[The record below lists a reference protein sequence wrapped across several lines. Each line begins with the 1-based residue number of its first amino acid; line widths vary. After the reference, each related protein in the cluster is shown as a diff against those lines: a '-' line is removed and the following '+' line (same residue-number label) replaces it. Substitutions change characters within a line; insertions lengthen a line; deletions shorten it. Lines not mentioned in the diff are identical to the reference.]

1 MLLNSKTDILFLQ
14 ETLGSGVEV
23 ETVLNALMPRWKF
36 LAIDSEGHSGGLE
49 IGYKEGRIKASK
61 EKILHLEKLKT
72 KILLDKEEEWRLK
85 SRAIWLKVGDENTSF
100 FHNYAKRRKST
111 NTIWGLK
118 NEEGREVQTFHSLP
132 DLGQRH
138 FQKLFADPG
147 EITIAEVIRTTQCF
161 PKFLEEDETEDLN
174 GEVSK
179 EEVEATIKSMAKE
192 KSPGP
197 DGWSIEL
204 FLHFFELIGAEITE
218 VVEEARKKG
227 EVYSPFNATFIALI
241 PKKEVPKSFKYF
253 RPISLCN
260 SIYKMIAKVI
270 ANRIKPI
277 LSRHISMEQ
286 FGFLSG
292 RQIHEAIGV
301 AQEVMHSVRQK
312 NKKGVVI
319 KIDLSKAYDR
329 INWLYLRLLLFHLGF
344 KPAFISWIMGC
355 ILNVSYAIL
364 INGAATPFLKG
375 QRGLRQGCPL
385 SPLLFLLV
393 AEGLSQLIHKAR
405 REGKVKVI
413 EVATNLFISHLLFVD
428 DILIFRNTEHIEI
441 KELKS
446 ILDLFLKA
454 TSMQINHRKSQL
466 IMTGL
471 AVQER
476 GRLHSV
482 LPFQPS
488 TLELPFKYL
497 GFWLKP
503 NDYKKEDWNWLIAKI
518 ESRIS
523 HWSFKWLS
531 RVGRLTLIKSILL
544 AILVYSAVLAW
555 VPKGTMDK
563 IRRPCSRFHWD
574 GCKENS
580 VLPWVGWEKVERP
593 KDWGGW
599 GIKNLPHFSLSLAAK
614 SGCRLIKMDNL
625 WTRVFK
631 RKYIDSVP
639 LEDWIRNLVKS
650 KQHASV
656 IWKAKMDSFKVIEQ
670 GLAWKLG
677 NEKNLKIGKDPWIGC
692 NENYALSLGL
702 IRHLE
707 DKNILTLDQ
716 VEKVGH
722 SSIWCHA
729 WKDGEELQL
738 DQRWW
743 NEWSSFTQ
751 ELARSNVRIKDS
763 PDSLMWAHGE
773 TGDYFRKDGYKFIQ
787 SRKGWAEPE
796 WWAIQIW
803 KLKFPAKA
811 RLFIWCLLK
820 RKIPSWD
827 ILQSRF
833 MYGPG
838 RCPLCKIEEKSIS
851 HLFLQCLENAKIWKE
866 VEKILNKSFQ
876 WGNGNLDEAWSNWWQ
891 HYPNGNL
898 RNLPPIICWGVWL
911 DRNRAIFQD
920 QGTQPS
926 VIAIQAIS
934 IFSSILE
941 PEENRPQIQNKTVQI
956 KDGIPW
962 ASFDEASQ
970 NNIAGAGIVIHI
982 NANHSLKASVG
993 LGSRTDNFAELS
1005 ALRLLL
1011 CWLIQGNTFTIQIF
1025 GDSLNVINWV
1035 NGKSSRK
1042 NQILKPMLEELQ
1054 VLK

>member
-1 MLLNSKTDILFLQ
+1 MENLKRLKKATISWAKARKEAQIEELTKI
-14 ETLGSGVEV
+14 
-23 ETVLNALMPRWKF
+23 
-36 LAIDSEGHSGGLE
+36 SEELKKLE
-49 IGYKEGRIKASK
+49 SIEEDGYLTQVSK

-85 SRAIWLKVGDENTSF
+85 SRAIWLKAGDENTSF
-100 FHNYAKRRKST
+100 FHNYAKGRKSA

-118 NEEGREVQTFHSLP
+118 NEEGSEVQTFHCLSE
-132 DLGQRH
+132 LGQRH
-138 FQKLFADPG
+138 VQKLFVDPG
-147 EITIAEVIRTTQCF
+147 ETTIAEVIRTAQCF
-161 PKFLEEDETEDLN
+161 PKFLEEDEAEDLF
-174 GEVSK
+174 GEASK

-192 KSPGP
+192 KSPGQ
-197 DGWSIEL
+197 DGWSIEI

-241 PKKEVPKSFKYF
+241 PKKEVPESFEDF

-260 SIYKMIAKVI
+260 SIYKIIAKVI

-277 LSRHISMEQ
+277 LSCHISMEQ
-286 FGFLSG
+286 FTFLSG

-301 AQEVMHSVRQK
+301 AKEVMHSVRQK

-329 INWLYLRLLLFHLGF
+329 INWLYLRLLLTHLDF
-344 KPAFISWIMGC
+344 KPTFISWIMGC
-355 ILNVSYAIL
+355 ISNVSYAIL
-364 INGAATPFLKG
+364 INGAATPFFKG

-393 AEGLSQLIHKAR
+393 AEGLSQLIHKAT
-405 REGKVKVI
+405 REGKVKCI
-413 EVATNLFISHLLFVD
+413 EVPTNLFISHLLFVD
-428 DILIFRNTEHIEI
+428 DILIFTNTEHIEI

-454 TSMQINHRKSQL
+454 TGMQINHRKSQL

-503 NDYKKEDWNWLIAKI
+503 NDYKKEDWNWLIPKI

-531 RVGRLTLIKSILL
+531 KAGRLTLIKSVLL
-544 AILVYSAVLAW
+544 AFPVYWVALTW

-563 IRRPCSRFHWD
+563 IRRLCSRFLWD
-574 GCKENS
+574 GSKENS
-580 VLPWVGWEKVERP
+580 VLPWVGWDKVARP
-593 KDWGGW
+593 KDWG
-599 GIKNLPHFSLSLAAK
+599 
-614 SGCRLIKMDNL
+614 
-625 WTRVFK
+625 
-631 RKYIDSVP
+631 
-639 LEDWIRNLVKS
+639 DWIRNLVKS

-656 IWKAKMDSFKVIEQ
+656 IWNAIVDSFKVIEQ
-670 GLAWKLG
+670 GLAWKIG
-677 NEKNLKIGKDPWIGC
+677 NGRNLKIGKDPWIGC
-692 NENYALSLGL
+692 NENYALSPGL

-722 SSIWCHA
+722 SSIWCQA
-729 WKDGEELQL
+729 WKDGEDLQL

-743 NEWSSFTQ
+743 DEWYSFTQ
-751 ELARSNVRIKDS
+751 ELARSNVRLKDNL
-763 PDSLMWAHGE
+763 DSLIWAHGE
-773 TGDYFRKDGYKFIQ
+773 TGDYSPKDGYKFIQ
-787 SRKGWAEPE
+787 SRKGWGEPE
-796 WWAIQIW
+796 WWEKQIW
-803 KLKFPAKA
+803 KLKCPAKA
-811 RLFIWCLLK
+811 RLFLWCLLK
-820 RKIPSWD
+820 KKIPSWN

-838 RCPLCKIEEKSIS
+838 RCPLCKKEEESIN
-851 HLFLQCLENAKIWKE
+851 HLFLQCLETAKIWRE
-866 VEKILNKSFQ
+866 VEKLLNKTFQ
-876 WGNGNLDEAWSNWWQ
+876 WGNGNLEEAWSNWWQ

-911 DRNRAIFQD
+911 ARNRAIFQD

-926 VIAIQAIS
+926 FIAIQVVS
-934 IFSSILE
+934 IFSSIPE
-941 PEENRPQIQNKTVQI
+941 PEEKRPQIQNKRVQI

-962 ASFDEASQ
+962 AFFDGACQ
-970 NNIAGAGIVIHI
+970 NNIAGAGIFIHI
-982 NANHSLKASVG
+982 NANHSLKAFVG
-993 LGSRTDNFAELS
+993 LGSRTNNFAELS

-1011 CWLIQGNTFTIQIF
+1011 CWLIQRNIFTIQIF

-1035 NGKSSRK
+1035 NGKSSCK

-1054 VLK
+1054 VLKSSFNSFSICHIYRDNNDDADKLSKEGLQQALGGWNIVEDCHGQIHASDVPPYL

>member
-1 MLLNSKTDILFLQ
+1 MFLNSKTDILFLQ

-23 ETVLNALMPRWKF
+23 ETVLNALIPGWRF
-36 LAIDSEGHSGGLE
+36 LAIDSEGHSGGLA
-49 IGYKEGRIKASK
+49 ISYKEGRLKVSNLWGMKQAMGMEVQSSENAFSFTICNVYDPCQDRVSFWNDLMSKSFLKGKNMVIGGDLNFSIGRAEAWGPSAREDPLTDFFLNMLSTNNLLDINLLKLKPTWRNRRTGEARVAKRLDRFLINEELAAKIPMFRQWIEEGGLSNHFPIFLEISSPPPKPPAPFKFNSSWIQEESFINLFKKSWKHPEANAPEDKGFLFMENLKRLKKATISWAKARKEAQNEEFTKISEELKKLESIEEDGYLTQASK

-85 SRAIWLKVGDENTSF
+85 SRAFWLKAGDENTSF
-100 FHNYAKRRKST
+100 FHNYAKGRKSA

-118 NEEGREVQTFHSLP
+118 NEEGREVQTFHSLSE
-132 DLGQRH
+132 LGQRH
-138 FQKLFADPG
+138 FQKLFANPG
-147 EITIAEVIRTTQCF
+147 ETTISKVIRTAQCF
-161 PKFLEEDETEDLN
+161 PKFLEEDEAKDLN

-241 PKKEVPKSFKYF
+241 PKKEVPESFEDF

-260 SIYKMIAKVI
+260 RIYKIIAKVI
-270 ANRIKPI
+270 ANIIKPI

-329 INWLYLRLLLFHLGF
+329 INWLYLRLLLTHLGF

-355 ILNVSYAIL
+355 ISNVSYAIL
-364 INGAATPFLKG
+364 INGAATPFFKG

-393 AEGLSQLIHKAR
+393 VEGLSQLIHKAK
-405 REGKVKVI
+405 REGKVKGI

-428 DILIFRNTEHIEI
+428 DIFNFTNTEHIEI

-454 TSMQINHRKSQL
+454 TGMQINHRKSQL

-531 RVGRLTLIKSILL
+531 RAGRLTLIKSVLL
-544 AILVYSAVLAW
+544 AIPVYWAALMW

-563 IRRPCSRFHWD
+563 IRRLCSRFIWD
-574 GCKENS
+574 GSKENS
-580 VLPWVGWEKVERP
+580 VLPW
-593 KDWGGW
+593 
-599 GIKNLPHFSLSLAAK
+599 
-614 SGCRLIKMDNL
+614 MDNL
-625 WTRVFK
+625 WTRVLK

-639 LEDWIRNLVKS
+639 LEDWIRNPVKS

-656 IWKAKMDSFKVIEQ
+656 IWKATVDSFKVIEQ
-670 GLAWKLG
+670 GLAWKIG
-677 NEKNLKIGKDPWIGC
+677 NDINLKIGKDPWIGC
-692 NENYALSLGL
+692 NENYALSPGL

-722 SSIWCHA
+722 SSIWCQA
-729 WKDGEELQL
+729 WKDGEDLQL

-751 ELARSNVRIKDS
+751 ELARSNVRIKVG
-763 PDSLMWAHGE
+763 PDSLIWAHGE
-773 TGDYFRKDGYKFIQ
+773 TGDYFPKDGYKFIQ
-787 SRKGWAEPE
+787 SRKGWGEPE
-796 WWAIQIW
+796 WWAKQIW
-803 KLKFPAKA
+803 KLKCPAKA
-811 RLFIWCLLK
+811 RLFLWCLLK
-820 RKIPSWD
+820 KKIPS
-827 ILQSRF
+827 
-833 MYGPG
+833 
-838 RCPLCKIEEKSIS
+838 
-851 HLFLQCLENAKIWKE
+851 
-866 VEKILNKSFQ
+866 
-876 WGNGNLDEAWSNWWQ
+876 
-891 HYPNGNL
+891 
-898 RNLPPIICWGVWL
+898 
-911 DRNRAIFQD
+911 
-920 QGTQPS
+920 
-926 VIAIQAIS
+926 
-934 IFSSILE
+934 
-941 PEENRPQIQNKTVQI
+941 
-956 KDGIPW
+956 
-962 ASFDEASQ
+962 
-970 NNIAGAGIVIHI
+970 
-982 NANHSLKASVG
+982 
-993 LGSRTDNFAELS
+993 
-1005 ALRLLL
+1005 
-1011 CWLIQGNTFTIQIF
+1011 
-1025 GDSLNVINWV
+1025 
-1035 NGKSSRK
+1035 
-1042 NQILKPMLEELQ
+1042 
-1054 VLK
+1054 